1 MKLHIDRLGAIS
13 VRAPVADVPPAPP
26 LTRTPSKYQ
35 QFLELT
41 AALDPAVGQQVRQN
55 AAEEARLSAQ
65 ADEEAQLSVTRLA
78 SLRAE
83 NADLRRALASCNAA
97 ADALAATVDA
107 MALRSEQQEA
117 EARDV
122 REVQHN
128 VSAQLIAAEAT
139 MTEMR
144 ETHDAELRFALEEQ
158 ARCDATL
165 VRASQLL
172 DSERAAARSAKDV
185 ADRRYDALAVE
196 LECALLERDAVRRLM
211 SAERDAAAAAAAS
224 AADERDA
231 AADAAVAAAAALA
244 EAETREQTERSAARA
259 DRAASARAAAAATA
273 AAAAADPR
281 VAALERELTH
291 AHELL
296 AARAT
301 DATRVAEQHARSAA
315 DAAAARAS
323 LHARE
328 RAAEARLIDAAQLRS
343 AAAAALACASR
354 LGAANAELGAQ
365 NASLRHTLRSVASEP
380 WTAQTLAASTFA
392 DDAERL
398 GPPLVVDA
406 SPLVAL
412 RELCHRA
419 GAVPSART
427 AAESTPR
434 AVVPLSIGGS
444 PERLRFAATR
454 SSLAPP
460 VATTTKS
467 RVSSLTL
474 VAPPESRAIT
484 LEIAI
489 ADQAGQAPAA
499 QDQEE
504 TDGGNT
510 TKDGEQA
517 LGGTAAVAA
526 VAASTAAATAAAV
539 AADAAAYDVTVGS
552 SLSNSAATA
561 AAEGFAAA
569 GAAKISLKKD
579 KPGKVMKNKV
589 KMKKKKKK
597 KKSKA
602 IRGKRF
608 EKILRSKKNVK
619 LGVSIDIDA
628 TFALPRIITLR
639 DGALLQCSEGIAA
652 EVGDLIELLGDESLV
667 GLELSEVHAIFI
679 SAERPTTLTLI
690 RNAMLG
696 GKVAKKK
703 EKQKQK
709 RGWAKREGGGARE

>member
-1 MKLHIDRLGAIS
+1 
-13 VRAPVADVPPAPP
+13 
-26 LTRTPSKYQ
+26 
-35 QFLELT
+35 
-41 AALDPAVGQQVRQN
+41 
-55 AAEEARLSAQ
+55 
-65 ADEEAQLSVTRLA
+65 
-78 SLRAE
+78 
-83 NADLRRALASCNAA
+83 
-97 ADALAATVDA
+97 
-107 MALRSEQQEA
+107 
-117 EARDV
+117 
-122 REVQHN
+122 
-128 VSAQLIAAEAT
+128 
-139 MTEMR
+139 
-144 ETHDAELRFALEEQ
+144 
-158 ARCDATL
+158 
-165 VRASQLL
+165 
-172 DSERAAARSAKDV
+172 
-185 ADRRYDALAVE
+185 
-196 LECALLERDAVRRLM
+196 
-211 SAERDAAAAAAAS
+211 
-224 AADERDA
+224 
-231 AADAAVAAAAALA
+231 
-244 EAETREQTERSAARA
+244 
-259 DRAASARAAAAATA
+259 
-273 AAAAADPR
+273 
-281 VAALERELTH
+281 
-291 AHELL
+291 
-296 AARAT
+296 
-301 DATRVAEQHARSAA
+301 
-315 DAAAARAS
+315 
-323 LHARE
+323 
-328 RAAEARLIDAAQLRS
+328 
-343 AAAAALACASR
+343 
-354 LGAANAELGAQ
+354 
-365 NASLRHTLRSVASEP
+365 
-380 WTAQTLAASTFA
+380 
-392 DDAERL
+392 
-398 GPPLVVDA
+398 
-406 SPLVAL
+406 
-412 RELCHRA
+412 
-419 GAVPSART
+419 
-427 AAESTPR
+427 
-434 AVVPLSIGGS
+434 
-444 PERLRFAATR
+444 
-454 SSLAPP
+454 
-460 VATTTKS
+460 
-467 RVSSLTL
+467 LTL

-489 ADQAGQAPAA
+489 ADQADQAPAA

-561 AAEGFAAA
+561 AAEGSAAA

-589 KMKKKKKK
+589 KMKKKKK